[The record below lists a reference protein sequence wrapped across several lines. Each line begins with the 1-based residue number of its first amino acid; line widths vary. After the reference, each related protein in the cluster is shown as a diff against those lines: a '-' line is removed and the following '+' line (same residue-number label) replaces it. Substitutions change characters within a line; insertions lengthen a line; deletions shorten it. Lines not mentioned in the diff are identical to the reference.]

1 MSHLIDWSTID
12 LANYSTSEEATDAT
26 WIDGKTIYKK
36 TISLGALPNSSG
48 KDVAHGISNLDTV
61 VDFSGTGLRSTDNA
75 RFHLPSAPVAN
86 AGVSSSISVTVQPT
100 IVQIYCGTDRSN
112 ITGYLTIWYTKTS

>member
-12 LANYSTSEEATDAT
+12 LVNYSTSEEATDAT

-36 TISLGALPNSSG
+36 TISLGSLPNSGG

-86 AGVSSSISVTVQPT
+86 AGVSSSISVTVQPS